1 MLAHHYAEAVRP
13 EDVDLAWPEDD
24 SEVDRLRRH
33 AVAWLGRA
41 AALAVGRYELKDA
54 VSLLERAVALESD
67 PRAQAAIWQQI
78 AHAHVLQF
86 DGRAFAAALGEAIAL
101 AGDDEASAAEL
112 HAELAF
118 QTMIRAGMWGTPP
131 PPDLVE
137 GWIARALE
145 LASANSSP
153 RARAL
158 VARCYSDYDKSPED
172 AAEASR
178 IAERIGEPLLRSSG
192 YDVQALVAFVRGNY
206 DESSNGVAG
215 ARRSRASSAT
225 PTPRRTPT
233 RLP

>member
-1 MLAHHYAEAVRP
+1 MAESGDPNLGLLVERDFIRRQDASSMLGQEEFTFKHALTREVAYASLTKASRLRLHARFAGWLEAVGEGRDEHAPLLAHHYAEAVRP

-137 GWIARALE
+137 GWIRAGVLE

-153 RARAL
+153 RA
-158 VARCYSDYDKSPED
+158 
-172 AAEASR
+172 
-178 IAERIGEPLLRSSG
+178 
-192 YDVQALVAFVRGNY
+192 
-206 DESSNGVAG
+206 
-215 ARRSRASSAT
+215 
-225 PTPRRTPT
+225 
-233 RLP
+233 